1 MSNELRFDG
10 KVVIVTGAGGGL
22 GRAYALAFAS
32 RGASVVVN
40 DLGSSRAGE
49 GATSTLADKVVEEI
63 RSKGGKAVAN
73 YNSVEDGEEVVQT
86 ALDHFGRIDILIN
99 NAGILRDKSFSR
111 MTVAEWD
118 IIHRVHLRGS
128 FLCTKAVWEHMRK
141 QKYGRIIMTSSAAGI
156 YGNFGQANYSAA
168 KLGLVGLMNSLAIE
182 GEKYNINVN
191 TISPV
196 AGTRLTEGILPPEVF
211 ESLKPEFVVPIVV
224 WLCHDECHENG
235 GVYEAG
241 GGFVTKIRWQRT
253 DGAVL
258 REKNK
263 PMTAENIRDNW
274 ERVVDFS
281 RNHIIS
287 TIRESTLAAAEQVMR
302 IESGDN
308 DLHSNHPIQ
317 PSIAMKHESEPC
329 VHVYN
334 SNDVIKYALG
344 IGASTTQEDH
354 LKFLFEMNDD
364 FCVLPTFAVVPA
376 FTSMVGITNVP
387 GLSINPAKILHGEQ
401 YIEIFKPIPTSGKLT
416 SQTKISAVLDK
427 GSGAAVITDVDTF
440 DESGERLFFNQFVT
454 FAVGYGNFGGQR
466 SSSGVKEPV
475 KPPKRSPDA
484 SISEKTSKDQAALYR
499 LSGDSNPLHIE
510 PSFAAMGGFKQPILH
525 GLCSYGYAARHVM
538 MKYGDND
545 PNKIKAVKT
554 RFAKPVL
561 PGQTLRTDM
570 WKEGSRI
577 YFQTVVVETGVAC
590 LTGGYVDLVDGTGS
604 SSSSSSSVNQA
615 QEQPVEDKLESD
627 ALFEGV
633 QNLINADMVK
643 KVNAIYQWNITKNGK
658 VTRQWALDLKNGSG
672 SMTSGPASK
681 PGCTLTISDDDV
693 MLMFS
698 GKLNPQQAFFSG
710 RFKAAGNIMLAQK
723 LETLFKAQAKL

>member
-1 MSNELRFDG
+1 MSNELRYDG

-22 GRAYALAFAS
+22 GKQYALAFAA

-49 GATSTLADKVVEEI
+49 GTTSTLADKVVEEI
-63 RSKGGKAVAN
+63 RRKGGKAVAN
-73 YNSVEDGEEVVQT
+73 YDSVEDGEKVIQT

-99 NAGILRDKSFSR
+99 NAGILRDKSFAR
-111 MTVAEWD
+111 MTTAEWD

-168 KLGLVGLMNSLAIE
+168 KLGLIGLMNTLALE
-182 GEKYNINVN
+182 GQKYNINVN
-191 TISPV
+191 TISPI
-196 AGTRLTEGILPPEVF
+196 AGTRLTEDILPPEIF
-211 ESLKPEFVVPIVV
+211 EALKPEYVVPVV
-224 WLCHDECHENG
+224 LWLCHDECQENG
-235 GVYEAG
+235 GVFEAG
-241 GGFVTKIRWQRT
+241 GGYMTKIRWQRT

-263 PMTAENIRDNW
+263 PMLPENVRDNW
-274 ERVVDFS
+274 EKVIDFGN
-281 RNHIIS
+281 NHVIS
-287 TIRESTLAAAEQVMR
+287 TIRESTLKTGEQITR
-302 IESGDN
+302 IEAGDT
-308 DLHSNHPIQ
+308 DLYSSHAIQ
-317 PSIAMKHESEPC
+317 PSVATKHVFEPTE
-329 VHVYN
+329 HVYN

-344 IGASTTQEDH
+344 VGASTTHEGH
-354 LKFLFEMNDD
+354 LKFLFEMNED

-376 FTSMVGITNVP
+376 FSSMMGLTNSP
-387 GLSINPAKILHGEQ
+387 GLGINPAKILHGEQ
-401 YIEIFKPIPTSGKLT
+401 YIEIFKPIPTSGKLK
-416 SQTKISAVLDK
+416 SQSKISAVLDK
-427 GSGAAVITDVDTF
+427 GSGAAIITDVDTF
-440 DESGERLFFNQFVT
+440 NESGERIFFNQFVT

-466 SSSGVKEPV
+466 SSPGVKEPV

-484 SISEKTSKDQAALYR
+484 SVSEKTTKDQAALYR

-510 PSFAAMGGFKQPILH
+510 PAFAAMGGFKQPILH
-525 GLCSYGYAARHVM
+525 GLCSYGFAARHVM
-538 MKYGDND
+538 MKYADND
-545 PNKIKAVKT
+545 PTKIKAVKT

-570 WKEGSRI
+570 WKEGSRV
-577 YFQTVVVETGVAC
+577 YFQTVVVETGAAC
-590 LTGGYVDLVDGTGS
+590 LTGGYVDLVDGGSSAPSSTGS
-604 SSSSSSSVNQA
+604 SQA
-615 QEQPVEDKLESD
+615 QEQPAGEKLESD

-633 QNLINADMVK
+633 KNLVNADMVK
-643 KVNAIYQWNITKNGK
+643 KVNAIYQWNITKDGK
-658 VTRQWALDLKNGSG
+658 VARQWALDLKNGSG
-672 SMTSGPASK
+672 SMTQGPAAK

-723 LETLFKAQAKL
+723 LETLFKAQSKL